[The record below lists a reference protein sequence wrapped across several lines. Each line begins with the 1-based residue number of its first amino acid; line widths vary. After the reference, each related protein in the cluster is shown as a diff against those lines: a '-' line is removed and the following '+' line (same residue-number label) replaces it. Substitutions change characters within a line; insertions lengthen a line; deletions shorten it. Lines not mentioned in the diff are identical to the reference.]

1 VEEGEEEEVH
11 SSAGLSDRQIGGGG
25 GGLHTMG
32 QAAGLRMAG
41 VAALVSA
48 GAGAACG
55 CSGEIHLLRR
65 CSDDWT
71 CHAATTSHYISR
83 SVDGLVGLTWRLG
96 GNIAPSLSYDDA

>member
-1 VEEGEEEEVH
+1 MEEGEEEEVH

-25 GGLHTMG
+25 GGLHAMG

-48 GAGAACG
+48 GAGAACVG
-55 CSGEIHLLRR
+55 SGELNLLRR

-71 CHAATTSHYISR
+71 CHSANTEPLLR
-83 SVDGLVGLTWRLG
+83 SVDG
-96 GNIAPSLSYDDA
+96 